1 MKWSDTKNLS
11 MTKLLEKDIQ
21 KLILD
26 WLQMQKKTYVWR
38 QNSGAMYAE
47 SKTGRHGFKTASV
60 KGVSDI
66 IGIWQGMPIAIEVK
80 RPGEKPTENQQEFME
95 NFARAG
101 GISICAHSL
110 EEVKR
115 SLKQVMENGRPYEG
129 VYIRNI

>member
-1 MKWSDTKNLS
+1 

-26 WLQMQKKTYVWR
+26 WLQRQKETFVWR
-38 QNSGAMYAE
+38 QNSGAMYTE

-66 IGIWQGMPIAIEVK
+66 IGVWQGMPLAIEVK
-80 RPGEKPTENQQEFME
+80 RPGEKLTDNQKEFLD

-101 GISICAHSL
+101 GIAICADTL
-110 EEVKR
+110 
-115 SLKQVMENGRPYEG
+115 EG
-129 VYIRNI
+129 VQRVLKMIPKRNNYIEFT